1 MSHPN
6 SPQAHLAQAQFERFE
21 SQGNQWFAAVGVRD
35 SIVSAFTP
43 RSNFTGPWSFAKD
56 TVNKRIVAIAPDI
69 QGHSPLYLRATG
81 SVFLTAGVY
90 DLVLKGGAGGA
101 EGAGASSATPNFV
114 PAQISSADLVKLE
127 GDYNGAAYIINLPE
141 TVDIHA
147 VYNDPLAYSGKFPV
161 PKPAVSKNFVTKVV
175 FRYLVDEPEI
185 ELDNK
190 DISAIPHSQSLDS
203 EGAIDVGIDDDP
215 DPSTCDYVAKATY
228 AEMTKLL
235 KIIQYI
241 DFPAYDEICQP
252 NDPQHPVSDRAFAG
266 MRHDS
271 TAGSQVIRANV
282 LKALEDLRAYAESL
296 SKTEGNKEEVK
307 RILNSVVEIEN
318 GVKSWGT
325 EGATSQQKRSFIQQ
339 LNRLQTSISKSPLS
353 ESARERL
360 AALTSGVGPLSVS
373 GKNCKAPL
381 MLVKVTA

>member
-1 MSHPN
+1 MKRSY
-6 SPQAHLAQAQFERFE
+6 AGLLALFVCVGTWSASDRGVKAKTNE
-21 SQGNQWFAAVGVRD
+21 SGTPAATKQGLE
-35 SIVSAFTP
+35 I
-43 RSNFTGPWSFAKD
+43 NFTGPWSFAKD
-56 TVNKRIVAIAPDI
+56 TANKRIVAIAPDI

-101 EGAGASSATPNFV
+101 GASSANLNFV
-114 PAQISSADLVKLE
+114 PAQISLNDLAKLE
-127 GDYNGAAYIINLPE
+127 GDYNGAAYIINLPD

-147 VYNDPLAYSGKFPV
+147 VYNDPLAYSGRFPV

-175 FRYLVDEPEI
+175 FRYLVDENEI

-190 DISAIPHSQSLDS
+190 DISAISHSQSLDS
-203 EGAIDVGIDDDP
+203 DGAIDVGIDDDP
-215 DPSTCDYVAKATY
+215 DQSNCDYVAKATY

-235 KIIQYI
+235 KIVQYI
-241 DFPAYDEICQP
+241 DFPPYDETCQP
-252 NDPQHPVSDRAFAG
+252 NDPQHPASDKAFGG

-271 TAGSQVIRANV
+271 TAGSQAIRAKV

-307 RILNSVVEIEN
+307 RILNSAVEIEN
-318 GVKSWGT
+318 GVKSWET

-353 ESARERL
+353 QGAREKL
-360 AALTSGVGPLSVS
+360 AALTNGVAPLSIS